1 LQPLALD
8 PEIVE
13 QWRCRPGGQV
23 AKQLGGKEAERDPV
37 AAIAIRS
44 KNAFRAGDGADQRQA
59 IAACIERA
67 GPAEF
72 ACRPRP
78 PPRPRIK
85 RRASRISAMIKP

>member
-1 LQPLALD
+1 MICLGHGPTIAVRPLALD

-13 QWRCRPGGQV
+13 QWRSGSGDQV

-59 IAACIERA
+59 IAARIECA
-67 GPAEF
+67 SPAEF
-72 ACRPRP
+72 VFPLSNP
-78 PPRPRIK
+78 PNTRL
-85 RRASRISAMIKP
+85 